1 MRSLRPASEVNC
13 LYSPS
18 CREGVFSETHI
29 HGGETLCIRTGGERW
44 HRSDRYTLLPQDV
57 GVVDGYAGAA
67 LGPGRSEGVERHI
80 DQGAP
85 HPIVTLRSPWSESTR
100 YIFSGSCPTFDVLLP
115 YKNPGFCTGV
125 IPIRT
130 HVNKGGRYLFG
141 TLSVPRSPV
150 KQGRE
155 AAEHIPHPYQVRTSS
170 DIGSDHPLWYRIG
183 RWILDALYAWG
194 SGRVASRRSASC

>member
-1 MRSLRPASEVNC
+1 M
-13 LYSPS
+13 
-18 CREGVFSETHI
+18 
-29 HGGETLCIRTGGERW
+29 
-44 HRSDRYTLLPQDV
+44 
-57 GVVDGYAGAA
+57 GVVDGYAGVA
-67 LGPGRSEGVERHI
+67 LGPPWRSEGVERHI

-130 HVNKGGRYLFG
+130 HVNKGGRYLLG

-150 KQGRE
+150 KQG
-155 AAEHIPHPYQVRTSS
+155 
-170 DIGSDHPLWYRIG
+170 
-183 RWILDALYAWG
+183 
-194 SGRVASRRSASC
+194 